1 MQIGGFMPSSGIPSA
16 RYSRQTRFA
25 GLGQAGQQRLAQ
37 ARVAIV
43 GLGATGSTIA
53 HALLRAGV
61 GYLRLID
68 RDWVEEHNLPRQSLY
83 TEADAA
89 QLVPKVVAAKAH
101 AQRINSACDI
111 EALVLDL
118 HAGTID
124 QALAG
129 VDLIMDGSDSLETRL
144 LINQWCVRE
153 GKPWIYSGVLGGH
166 GMTANFRPKQAC
178 WRCVFTTSP
187 EPGSMP
193 TCETAGVIGPVVG
206 VIGNLAATEAL
217 KLLSGQGQ
225 ANPDLYMLDL
235 WAWQFEQLPLPTP
248 RPDCPVC
255 GLRQFDLLEQDSAP
269 TLSLC
274 GRNAIQIRPQQPITM
289 ALAQLAAHLQ
299 QADLRVI
306 QTDYLLRFAAETLQ
320 ATVFPDG
327 RVIISGTDDPAL
339 ARGFYNRWINH

>member
-1 MQIGGFMPSSGIPSA
+1 MQTGGFMPSSGIQSA
-16 RYSRQTRFA
+16 RYSRQTRFV
-25 GLGQAGQQRLAQ
+25 GLGQTGQERLAQ

-53 HALLRAGV
+53 HGLLRAGI

-68 RDWVEEHNLPRQSLY
+68 RDWVETHNLPRQSFY
-83 TEADAA
+83 TEADAE
-89 QLVPKVVAAKAH
+89 QLQPKVVAAKAH
-101 AQRINSACDI
+101 GQQINSACEID
-111 EALVLDL
+111 AFVLDL

-129 VDLIMDGSDSLETRL
+129 VDLVMDGTDSLETRL
-144 LINQWCVRE
+144 LINEWCVRE
-153 GKPWIYSGVLGGH
+153 QVPWIYSGVLGGH
-166 GMTANFRPKQAC
+166 GMSANFRPQQAC
-178 WRCVFTTSP
+178 WRCLFATSP

-193 TCETAGVIGPVVG
+193 TCETAGVVGPVVG

-225 ANPDLYMLDL
+225 ANPDLFMLDL
-235 WAWQFEQLPLPTP
+235 WAWQFEHLPMPAP

-255 GLRQFDLLEQDSAP
+255 GLRQFDLLDHASEP
-269 TLSLC
+269 TVSLC
-274 GRNAIQIRPQQPITM
+274 GRDAIQIRPQQPTTIG
-289 ALAQLAAHLQ
+289 LARLAHHLH
-299 QADLRVI
+299 QADVRVV
-306 QTDYLLRFAAETLQ
+306 QTDYLLRFAADSLQ

-327 RVIISGTDDPAL
+327 RVIVSGTDDPAV